1 METLLT
7 SIALGIGLS
16 AACGFRVFVPL
27 LMMSGAAHLGYLELA
42 SDFAWMETDRALVGL
57 GVATLVEVLAYA
69 IPWLDNVLD
78 AIASPAAMGA
88 GVMASASVLGDASPF
103 VQWTLA
109 VIAGGG
115 VAGLVQGGTVATR
128 AASSAG
134 TGGLGN
140 ILVAAGEVLASVGTA
155 LLAMLAPFLALL
167 LVGVLLVVLVRQIVR
182 WQRRRSL
189 HRP

>member
-1 METLLT
+1 MEWPFT

-27 LMMSGAAHLGYLELA
+27 LVMSGAAHLGYLELA
-42 SDFAWMETDRALVGL
+42 SGFAWMETDRALVGL
-57 GVATLVEVLAYA
+57 GVATVVEVLAYA

-78 AIASPAAMGA
+78 AIASPAAVGA
-88 GVMASASVLGDASPF
+88 GVIASASVLGDASPF

-109 VIAGGG
+109 TIAGGG
-115 VAGLVQGGTVATR
+115 VAGVVQGGTVATR

-140 ILVAAGEVLASVGTA
+140 ILVAIGEALASVGTA
-155 LLAMLAPFLALL
+155 LLAMLAPFITLF
-167 LVGVLLVVLVRQIVR
+167 LVGALVVVLVRQIIRWRRNRSVR
-182 WQRRRSL
+182 PS
-189 HRP
+189 